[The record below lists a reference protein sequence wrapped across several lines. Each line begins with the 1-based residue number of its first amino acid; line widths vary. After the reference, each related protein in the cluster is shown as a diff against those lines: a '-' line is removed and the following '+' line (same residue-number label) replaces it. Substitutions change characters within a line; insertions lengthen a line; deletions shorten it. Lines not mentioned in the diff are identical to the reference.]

1 MEKIL
6 LVEDDPLVA
15 DIISDYIHMDAR
27 YEVCWTDSPARALE
41 IAHQG
46 FSLILLD
53 IMLPGMDG
61 LELCHRFRRTLYCPI
76 LFISSLDDEQTIVR
90 ALQLG
95 GDDYLVKPFNAAVL
109 LAKIDAHLRRM
120 HNDFPALE
128 PDARTGELWLCS
140 QDHTVHTPTGQA
152 YLSPTEYRLLQFLF
166 HNPRRVLE
174 LEEIYRAIWDRPS
187 CGDVRTVPVH
197 VHNLRKKIEPEPNAP
212 RYIKTVKRIGYCFDD
227 APDEP

>member
-1 MEKIL
+1 M
-6 LVEDDPLVA
+6 
-15 DIISDYIHMDAR
+15 
-27 YEVCWTDSPARALE
+27 
-41 IAHQG
+41 
-46 FSLILLD
+46 
-53 IMLPGMDG
+53 
-61 LELCHRFRRTLYCPI
+61 
-76 LFISSLDDEQTIVR
+76 R

-120 HNDFPALE
+120 HNDFPALD
-128 PDARTGELWLCS
+128 PDARTGELCSAARTTLC
-140 QDHTVHTPTGQA
+140 TPPQA
-152 YLSPTEYRLLQFLF
+152 RPISPPRNTAFSSF
-166 HNPRRVLE
+166 SFTIPRRVLE

>member
-15 DIISDYIHMDAR
+15 DIISDYIHRDAR

-76 LFISSLDDEQTIVR
+76 LFYQQSGR
-90 ALQLG
+90 
-95 GDDYLVKPFNAAVL
+95 
-109 LAKIDAHLRRM
+109 
-120 HNDFPALE
+120 
-128 PDARTGELWLCS
+128 
-140 QDHTVHTPTGQA
+140 
-152 YLSPTEYRLLQFLF
+152 
-166 HNPRRVLE
+166 
-174 LEEIYRAIWDRPS
+174 
-187 CGDVRTVPVH
+187 
-197 VHNLRKKIEPEPNAP
+197 
-212 RYIKTVKRIGYCFDD
+212 
-227 APDEP
+227 